1 MVSVPSDKRADDL
14 GAAGKKRRSKGGDA
28 PHDGPP
34 AHRGKHGRDD
44 AALDRGL
51 ADTFPA
57 SDPVSIS
64 PGSD

>member
-1 MVSVPSDKRADDL
+1 MTSGPSDKRADDL

-28 PHDGPP
+28 PHGATP
-34 AHRGKHGRDD
+34 ARGKHGGDA